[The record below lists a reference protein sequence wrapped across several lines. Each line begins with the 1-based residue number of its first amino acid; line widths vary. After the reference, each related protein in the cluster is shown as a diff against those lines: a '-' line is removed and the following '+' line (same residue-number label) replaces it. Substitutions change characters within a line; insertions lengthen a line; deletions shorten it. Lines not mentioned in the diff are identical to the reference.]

1 MSIRRKEQT
10 SNSAVRSLM
19 RGLGLEEGLLLVQ
32 VEEFWKKMMG
42 ENISRHTLRMSI
54 EKRILF
60 VQLDSAVLRNE
71 LNLNQSKIL
80 LEINKEIN
88 QDYFDKIKFI

>member
-10 SNSAVRSLM
+10 SNSAIKNLI
-19 RGLGLEEGLLLVQ
+19 RGLGLEEGLLIAKL
-32 VEEFWKKMMG
+32 EDIWKKMMG
-42 ENISRHTLRMSI
+42 ETISKHTLRMSI
-54 EKRILF
+54 ENRILF
-60 VQLDSAVLRNE
+60 VQLDSATLRHE

-80 LEINKEIN
+80 SAINQEVN